1 MRSASIHIIIA
12 FSVIITAAGQCYAQ
26 QQVQFTQY
34 MFNNA
39 LINPAYAGADEALN
53 LTFIQRNQWSG
64 VESAPTTQTL
74 SAHTL
79 FKKRNVGMG
88 LSLVN
93 DKIGVHKNM
102 NALMQYAYHLKVG
115 AECYL
120 SAGLQAG
127 IASRRS
133 DYSSLLGN
141 SPDPKLSNPSF
152 QHTYFDVG
160 MGLYFRSQKLHAGI
174 SVPQLLPAKM
184 LVGDSVILHFNKANY
199 LFFSKYKMMLNDN
212 FDLEPSVLFKYLP
225 GLPVSADFNM
235 NLIFRKAITIGVSYR
250 KQESFDFLF
259 KGQITQQLQFG
270 YSYDYPINQ
279 ISQLTNGSHEFM
291 VQYVFRYVQKN
302 VASPR

>member
-1 MRSASIHIIIA
+1 MRKASIHSIIIFFA
-12 FSVIITAAGQCYAQ
+12 IIIVGGKCYAQ

-79 FKKRNVGMG
+79 FKKRNVGVG

-93 DKIGVHKNM
+93 DKIGVHKNL
-102 NALMQYAYHLKVG
+102 NALTQYAYHLKVG

-141 SPDPKLSNPSF
+141 SFDTKLSNPSF

-160 MGLYFRSQKLHAGI
+160 MGLYFRSEKLHAGI

-184 LVGDSVILHFNKANY
+184 LVGDSVVLHFNKANY
-199 LFFSKYKMMLNDN
+199 LFFSKYRMMLDDN

-235 NLIFRKAITIGVSYR
+235 NLIFRKAITMGLSYR
-250 KQESFDFLF
+250 KEESFDFLF

-270 YSYDYPINQ
+270 YSYDYPINR

-302 VASPR
+302 VTSPR